1 MVTRPLKRIRENNF
15 VETKVLFVTEENSGK
30 RLDVFISS
38 NEKTISRN
46 RAQNII
52 ARGLVS
58 KNEIVLDK
66 PSYIVKFNDYI
77 KVVIEEPIILS
88 AKPQD
93 IPLDIIYEDSEL
105 LVINKARGMVVH
117 PALGNPD
124 GTLVNA
130 LMNRV
135 TSLSSIN
142 GVIRPG
148 IVHRL
153 DKNTTGLMVVA
164 KNDAAHNNLSSQF
177 SKRTMK
183 KIYVG
188 LVEGKIDLEEGII
201 EMPIARNT
209 NGDRKKMT
217 VNNNG
222 RYAKTSYKVIEKF
235 SSYTLLEFTL
245 HTGRTH
251 QIRVHC
257 KFINH
262 PIVGDPLYGKPTKLI
277 VDGQLLHSFY
287 LEFSHPLT
295 GERMGFKKEIP
306 DDFKRVLDLIRK

>member
-1 MVTRPLKRIRENNF
+1 MKSIFLVVNDYNN
-15 VETKVLFVTEENSGK
+15 GK
-30 RLDVFISS
+30 RLDLFIAL
-38 NEKTISRN
+38 NEQTLSRS
-46 RAQNII
+46 RAQYLIEK
-52 ARGLVS
+52 GLVS
-58 KNEIVLDK
+58 KNGVILKK
-66 PSYIVKFNDYI
+66 PSNIVKTDDKITVY
-77 KVVIEEPIILS
+77 IEEPILLS

-105 LVINKARGMVVH
+105 LIVNKSRGMVVH
-117 PALGNPD
+117 PAVGNPD

-130 LMNRV
+130 LMNRAI
-135 TSLSSIN
+135 SLSTIN

-164 KNDAAHNNLSSQF
+164 KTDEAHNKLSSQF

-183 KIYVG
+183 KIYIG
-188 LVEGKIDLEEGII
+188 LVEGNIDKDEGII
-201 EMPIARNT
+201 EVPITRNV

-222 RYAKTSYKVIEKF
+222 RYAKTSYKVIERF
-235 SSYTLLEFTL
+235 SNYTLAEFYL

-257 KFINH
+257 KYINH
-262 PIVGDPLYGKPTKLI
+262 PIVGDPLYGWPTKLN
-277 VDGQLLHSFY
+277 VKGQLLHSYF
-287 LEFSHPLT
+287 LEFTHPTT
-295 GERMGFKKEIP
+295 GEIMGFKKEIP
-306 DDFKRVLDLIRK
+306 EDFKQILEYLRE